1 MAPLVRLRAARLESP
16 RNGTGGAGGYL
27 QVGAYNWVASPTTP
41 VVYDK
46 NTVTAGNGG
55 SGTGTGSTGGNG
67 TTWTQSSGNATDGW
81 ATANPTTGDVTSTTV
96 TLSNGVA
103 TSVASGLSQPVG
115 VAVKRDDAQTRAIPH
130 EIQALRFENK
140 TTLSWDSE
148 ALYAGSAIRYDL
160 LAGKHASDAMDHRAV
175 VERPTLGG
183 CAHDGGQGLFGHA
196 GIVFQRHRADRLD
209 RREGPP
215 QPAGQ
220 ATRP

>member
-1 MAPLVRLRAARLESP
+1 MKRRETRGEVSGPTAAGMRRRQGQLPGEMAPLVRLRAARLESP

-96 TLSNGVA
+96 TLSNGVNA
-103 TSVASGLSQPVG
+103 P
-115 VAVKRDDAQTRAIPH
+115 
-130 EIQALRFENK
+130 
-140 TTLSWDSE
+140 
-148 ALYAGSAIRYDL
+148 
-160 LAGKHASDAMDHRAV
+160 
-175 VERPTLGG
+175 
-183 CAHDGGQGLFGHA
+183 
-196 GIVFQRHRADRLD
+196 
-209 RREGPP
+209 
-215 QPAGQ
+215 
-220 ATRP
+220 